1 MASQAEQT
9 CTAGVQ
15 ALHQLC
21 QRICCTKCRR
31 GPCLWPLTVPM
42 CSRGPRLWLLNPSP
56 RSVVIQ
62 MVQGHLLCQMHEVS
76 KLRGC

>member
-1 MASQAEQT
+1 MASLAEQT

-15 ALHQLC
+15 AYA
-21 QRICCTKCRR
+21 RAFAVPKCSR

-56 RSVVIQ
+56 RSAVTQ